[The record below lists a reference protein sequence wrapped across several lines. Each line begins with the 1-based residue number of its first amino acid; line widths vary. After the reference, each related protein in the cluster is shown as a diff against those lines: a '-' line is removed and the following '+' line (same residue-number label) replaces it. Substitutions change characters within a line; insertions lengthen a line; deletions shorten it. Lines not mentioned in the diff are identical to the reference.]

1 MYSCSHQHFRLV
13 YFFSDLIDAGLLA
26 VLYGEV
32 TRASCDLEQEGAQH
46 LHASLRQVDFRVK
59 LRPIQL
65 LLFVSNPW
73 WRKCVMRDKF
83 KAKLV
88 QIKTFC

>member
-1 MYSCSHQHFRLV
+1 MSSRSALKIGCQHPHDHETLCSFTHQHFRLV
-13 YFFSDLIDAGLLA
+13 HFFSDLVDAGLLA

-32 TRASCDLEQEGAQH
+32 IRASCNLEQEGTQH

-59 LRPIQL
+59 LCPIQL

-73 WRKCVMRDKF
+73 
-83 KAKLV
+83 
-88 QIKTFC
+88 